1 MEPGPR
7 GESRRRADIEDEEEG
22 PRRRSNDIV
31 IRLPDFDPNLRDLLF
46 EMIPGRGL
54 LRVLSDL
61 PEGVVTHTRNA
72 RRERLMAMRSLLDA
86 LIDDSEREPRSRR
99 RAQEIEVE

>member
-1 MEPGPR
+1 MKARLYAIPASHPAFATELMLQRKGI
-7 GESRRRADIEDEEEG
+7 EYSRVD
-22 PRRRSNDIV
+22 
-31 IRLPDFDPNLRDLLF
+31 LPQWFH
-46 EMIPGRGL
+46 RGL